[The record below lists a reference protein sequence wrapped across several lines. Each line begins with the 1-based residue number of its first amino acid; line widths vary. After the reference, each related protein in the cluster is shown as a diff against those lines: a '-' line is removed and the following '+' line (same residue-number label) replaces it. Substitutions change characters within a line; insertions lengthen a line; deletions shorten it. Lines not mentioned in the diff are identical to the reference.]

1 MNIKFIKTH
10 FGWRW
15 FIEAQ
20 GHELSPNSEHLT
32 ATECALSLSGFLS
45 RAKNGKLLPVAVYD
59 GKACRV
65 AVMCDF
71 TGVILATSPKE
82 IELEMVIDHAKG
94 VIDAIKCAVE

>member
-20 GHELSPNSEHLT
+20 GYELSPNSEHLT
-32 ATECALSLSGFLS
+32 ASGCAQFLSEFLS
-45 RAKNGKLLPVAVYD
+45 RAKNGRLLPVAVYN
-59 GKACRV
+59 GKAYRV

-71 TGVILATSPKE
+71 TGVILATSPKDV
-82 IELEMVIDHAKG
+82 ELAMVIDHAKG